1 MAAERVPT
9 CVWRVSSELVI
20 ALDERFGEPVDAYVN
35 GSQVWLRDDGPG
47 GTTLEW
53 RLHPVAGFA
62 RPAGCSTYDLFP
74 RVAFAVARGEP
85 PLAPPESLWD
95 RLEAFP
101 AFPPSSPA
109 EELEPARPAARRQ
122 RPGRPRGD
130 RRRLGGVRRPHL
142 DRRRAAA
149 GAGPRRPLVRSA
161 PGLVAPPERLTGGIE
176 LDLDRLAPDGGEG
189 HVPPPLDAGDGRRQ
203 LVLGEPADVGALE
216 GVGGQLAADGAAG
229 EDERVQRDAGEP
241 EPQAVE
247 HGDEALGHAFD
258 AGLLADLLHRHLGR
272 RVAHVGPPRRV
283 EPDTGV

>member
-109 EELEPARPAARRQ
+109 EELEPA
-122 RPGRPRGD
+122 G
-130 RRRLGGVRRPHL
+130 L
-142 DRRRAAA
+142 AAA
-149 GAGPRRPLVRSA
+149 A
-161 PGLVAPPERLTGGIE
+161 T
-176 LDLDRLAPDGGEG
+176 
-189 HVPPPLDAGDGRRQ
+189 
-203 LVLGEPADVGALE
+203 
-216 GVGGQLAADGAAG
+216 
-229 EDERVQRDAGEP
+229 
-241 EPQAVE
+241 
-247 HGDEALGHAFD
+247 EALGRPPDGSGLVDHEAIGD
-258 AGLLADLLHRHLGR
+258 AWEASGGRTSIVDALLRELDPG
-272 RVAHVGPPRRV
+272 GP
-283 EPDTGV
+283 